1 MANYPPP
8 YPPPGQPPFVSPPS
22 VPPPGGDWRYQ
33 RRVLKDQARMQRDM
47 LRAQRDAYRL
57 QLRGLRRGSLVGPLL
72 VIFLGVVFLL
82 VQTGHLS
89 HPQLWDWY
97 SRWWPLLLIF
107 VGVLLVAEWAF
118 DLVLHRRDPAG
129 IPYPRRTLGGVTF
142 LVLPLVLLGII
153 LSGVNGARH
162 GAYGHLFNQ
171 EDLDQFLGDKHESE
185 AVTTIPFAANGT
197 LTIDNPRGDV
207 TITGASD
214 DHQIHVT
221 AHKEVYSRSD
231 RDADSRSAQ
240 LTPRLSSTANST
252 TVTVPA
258 LDGAHADLSVTVPA
272 ALNLI
277 VNANHGDVRVNSLTG
292 PIVITANHGDVEV
305 GTIDGKVNLHVNNG
319 GSSVSAHNVTGAL
332 TVEGHANDLTIAD
345 IGGPLQLTGEFF
357 GTTHLERIR
366 QAVKFRTSRTAFE
379 LARLDGE
386 VEISPNADLSADQAA
401 GPVVINTRNRNIKLD
416 RISGD
421 LSVTNRNGSVDLTSA
436 PPLGNVTV
444 ENRNGSVDITV
455 PKDAGFSVQAQTTN
469 GNLEN
474 DFSFATEDT
483 KDTNNRKSFAG
494 TVGAGGALIRINA
507 SQGDISLH
515 KASIAPL
522 APLPPMPL
530 HPPEPPDPHPSTGL
544 SREDREEIRR
554 VTRQAAQDAKEAA
567 RESAAEIKDSK
578 EQIREATREQVRQ
591 TVREQVQQAAREA
604 RQAAEEARRAARD
617 AAQSADRDN

>member
-1 MANYPPP
+1 MASYPPQ
-8 YPPPGQPPFVSPPS
+8 YPP
-22 VPPPGGDWRYQ
+22 PPPGGDWRYQ
-33 RRVLKDQARMQRDM
+33 RRVLKDQARMQRDI

-57 QLRGLRRGSLVGPLL
+57 QLRGPRRGSLVGPLL
-72 VIFLGVVFLL
+72 VILLGVVFLL
-82 VQTGHLS
+82 METGHLT
-89 HPQLWDWY
+89 HPEVWDWY
-97 SRWWPLLLIF
+97 GRWWPLLLIL

-118 DLVLHRRDPAG
+118 DLLLHRHDPAG
-129 IPYPRRTLGGVTF
+129 AHYPRRTLGGVTF
-142 LVLPLVLLGII
+142 LILPLVFLGII
-153 LSGVNGARH
+153 LSGVHSPRH
-162 GAYGHLFNQ
+162 LGFEHLFNQ

-185 AVTTIPFAANGT
+185 VVTSVPFAANST
-197 LTIDNPRGDV
+197 LTIDNPHGDV
-207 TITGASD
+207 TVTGTSD

-221 AHKEVYSRSD
+221 AHKEVYSRTD
-231 RDADSRSAQ
+231 READSRSAQ
-240 LTPRLSSTANST
+240 LTPRLSSTADAT

-272 ALNLI
+272 ALSLI
-277 VNANHGDVRVNSLTG
+277 VNCNHGDVRVNTLTG
-292 PIVITANHGDVEV
+292 PVTITANHGDVEV

-319 GSSVSAHNVTGAL
+319 GSSVSAHAVTGPL
-332 TVEGHANDLTIAD
+332 TVEGHANDLTISD
-345 IGGPLQLTGEFF
+345 ISGSVQLTGEFF

-421 LSVTNRNGSVDLTSA
+421 LSVTNRNGSIDLTSA

-455 PKDAGFSVQAQTTN
+455 PKDAGFSVEAQTTN

-474 DFSFATEDT
+474 DFSFATA
-483 KDTNNRKSFAG
+483 DTNNHKSFAG
-494 TVGAGGALIRINA
+494 TVGAGGTGGPLIRINA

-522 APLPPMPL
+522 APLPPMPPHSPESPDL
-530 HPPEPPDPHPSTGL
+530 HPATGL
-544 SREDREEIRR
+544 SREDREEIRQ
-554 VTRQAAQDAKEAA
+554 VTRQAAQDAKQAA

-578 EQIREATREQVRQ
+578 EQIR
-591 TVREQVQQAAREA
+591 QAAREA
-604 RQAAEEARRAARD
+604 RQAAKEAAQAARE
-617 AAQSADRDN
+617 AAQSTDHDD

>member
-1 MANYPPP
+1 MASYPPP
-8 YPPPGQPPFVSPPS
+8 YPPPPGQRPQPPFTPPG
-22 VPPPGGDWRYQ
+22 GGDWRYQ

-47 LRAQRDAYRL
+47 LRAQREAYRL

-72 VIFLGVVFLL
+72 VILVGVVFLL

-89 HPQLWDWY
+89 HPQLWEWY

-118 DLVLHRRDPAG
+118 DLLLHRRDPAG

-142 LVLPLVLLGII
+142 LLLPLVLLGIV
-153 LSGVNGARH
+153 LSGMHSSRH
-162 GAYGHLFNQ
+162 GVYGHLFNQ

-185 AVTTIPFAANGT
+185 VVTSIPLAQNAT
-197 LTIDNPRGDV
+197 LTIDNPHGDV
-207 TITGASD
+207 TITGTSD
-214 DHQIHVT
+214 DRQVHVT

-231 RDADSRSAQ
+231 RDADLRSAQ
-240 LTPRLSSTANST
+240 LTPRLSSTPNAT

-258 LDGAHADLSVTVPA
+258 LDGAHADLTVTVPA

-292 PIVITANHGDVEV
+292 PVVVTANHGDVEV
-305 GTIDGKVNLHVNNG
+305 GAIDGKVSLHVNNG

-332 TVEGHANDLTIAD
+332 TLEGHANDLTIAD
-345 IGGPLQLTGEFF
+345 IGGPVQLTGEFF

-366 QAVKFRTSRTAFE
+366 QAVNFRTSRTAFE

-455 PKDAGFSVQAQTTN
+455 PKDAGFSVEAQTTN

-483 KDTNNRKSFAG
+483 NNRKTFAG
-494 TVGAGGALIRINA
+494 TVGAGGPGGPLIRINS

-522 APLPPMPL
+522 VPPPPMPPRSPGSTESNHL
-530 HPPEPPDPHPSTGL
+530 TGL
-544 SREDREEIRR
+544 SREDREEIRQ
-554 VTRQAAQDAKEAA
+554 VTRQAAQDAKQATRDAREAAKEAA
-567 RESAAEIKDSK
+567 RAAHD
-578 EQIREATREQVRQ
+578 
-591 TVREQVQQAAREA
+591 AAR
-604 RQAAEEARRAARD
+604 AANND
-617 AAQSADRDN
+617 D